1 MIFLALYLFGYA
13 LPKLVVASL
22 QIAHIRRTLRLSPVL
37 LTGDLYRKAGHYA
50 LAKESLQI
58 VKTLLDSLLVCALV
72 WWGMAEQSFGLWG
85 DALFVV
91 SVCTAVSLAHL
102 PLEMYATLVLDRRYG
117 FFQGT
122 TRLFWSDTAKNL
134 FLNIV
139 LGILACIV
147 VLALLSFSLW
157 WLWACLFFWILLLVA
172 NFVYPV
178 WIAPFFNHF
187 TPLEN
192 NEQAEQIHALLARVG
207 FVASGIFIMDA
218 GKRDSR
224 LNAYFGGL
232 GKVKRVVLFDT
243 LLAKT
248 TTAQLLAILG
258 HELGHFKHHD
268 IYKSLLFAMCAI
280 AVIFFAASQ
289 IPESFYA
296 PILPVAPNIILIL
309 FFCAEIVGF
318 WAMPLLGMISRHNEY
333 AADAFGAELQGAE
346 NLASALL
353 VLAKENRSFP
363 HAHPLQIFF
372 YHTHPPLLQR
382 LLALGMPQSALVCDE
397 SHSL

>member
-122 TRLFWSDTAKNL
+122 TRLFWSDTAKSL
-134 FLNIV
+134 LLNVV
-139 LGILACIV
+139 LGTLACIV

-178 WIAPFFNHF
+178 WIAPFFNQF

-280 AVIFFAASQ
+280 AVVFFAASQ

-296 PILPVAPNIILIL
+296 PILPVAPNIVLIL

-318 WAMPLLGMISRHNEY
+318 WAMPLMGMISRHNEY
-333 AADAFGAELQGAE
+333 AADTFGAELQGAE

-397 SHSL
+397 SHSR

>member
-1 MIFLALYLFGYA
+1 MVFLALYLLGFA

-22 QIAHIRRTLRLSPVL
+22 QIAHIRRTMRLAPVL
-37 LTGDLYRKAGHYA
+37 LARDSYHKAGHYA
-50 LAKESLQI
+50 LAKERLCLA
-58 VKTLLDSLLVCALV
+58 KTLLDSLLVCALV

-91 SVCTAVSLAHL
+91 SVCVAMALAHL

-117 FFQGT
+117 FFCGT
-122 TRLFWSDTAKNL
+122 TRLFFADTAKSL
-134 FLNIV
+134 ALSAV
-139 LGILACIV
+139 LGYCACV
-147 VLALLSFSLW
+147 AVLALLPLPLW

-178 WIAPFFNHF
+178 WIAPFFNRF

-192 NEQAEQIHALLARVG
+192 VEQAEQIHALLARVG
-207 FVASGIFIMDA
+207 FVASGIFVMDA

-243 LLAKT
+243 LLSKT
-248 TTAQLLAILG
+248 TSAQLLAILG

-268 IYKSLLFAMCAI
+268 IYKSLAFAMCAI
-280 AVIFFAASQ
+280 AAVFFAASQ
-289 IPESFYA
+289 MPETFYA
-296 PILPVAPNIILIL
+296 PILPVAPNIVLVL
-309 FFCAEIVGF
+309 YLCVEIVGF
-318 WAMPLLGMISRHNEY
+318 WAMPLMGMMSRHNEY

-382 LLALGMPQSALVCDE
+382 LLALGVPQSALVCDE
-397 SHSL
+397 SHPL